1 MERLSES
8 HTLKFCFKKDQR
20 AEVVAGAEWR
30 RTKVFFFLI
39 TFFFLR
45 RNTDVFVGWWEQ
57 HGREGEV

>member
-1 MERLSES
+1 M
-8 HTLKFCFKKDQR
+8 
-20 AEVVAGAEWR
+20 VAGAEWR